1 MSEKKDQHWRRVFNT
16 PYLGSVDITEPVVL
30 TIAKVVQETT
40 KTPKR
45 KGDKEEF
52 NVAYFSENELRPGEP
67 LKPMIL
73 NATNCKTMAG
83 FCGTHIIRHW
93 IEIPV
98 TIYVDPNVR
107 QMGGGTGDGLKI
119 STERPNLQKP
129 ELTPESDRWSEA
141 VKAYKRDQ
149 KFDTIEKSVFISDAN
164 KSRMKDEAEHVA

>member
-1 MSEKKDQHWRRVFNT
+1 MSDTKEQHWRRVFNT

-30 TIAKVVQETT
+30 VIAKVVQETT

-52 NVAYFSENELRPGEP
+52 NVAYFSDAELRPGEP

-83 FCGTHIIRHW
+83 FCGTHYIKNW
-93 IEIPV
+93 VDIPV

-107 QMGGGTGDGLKI
+107 QIGGGTGDGLKI
-119 STERPNLQKP
+119 STERPSLKKP
-129 ELTPESDRWSEA
+129 ELTPESDRWGEA
-141 VKAYKRDQ
+141 VKAYARDDN
-149 KFDTIEKSVFISDAN
+149 FTTIEKRVFVSAEN
-164 KSRMKDEAEHVA
+164 KTRMKDEAEHVG